1 MYIGYPSGK
10 PQECRAVKSD
20 GRRCHAMAMR
30 GMAYCYFHL
39 PARRRPS
46 AKGRP
51 LKPLRIEFHLT
62 GDRQSH
68 KKPTAQLKAAVKQ
81 GRLDHRT
88 GELCA
93 YGMRIVAGTNGNNT
107 SASHARPT

>member
-10 PQECRAVKSD
+10 PQECRAIKSD

-39 PARRRPS
+39 PSHRRPN

-51 LKPLRIEFHLT
+51 LKPLRIEFQPAA
-62 GDRQSH
+62 DNQSH
-68 KKPTAQLKAAVKQ
+68 KKPIAQLKTAIAE
-81 GRLDHRT
+81 GRLDHRR
-88 GELCA
+88 GELLL
-93 YGMRIVAGTNGNNT
+93 YGMRVLAAKKESKSSGDQ
-107 SASHARPT
+107 AAPA